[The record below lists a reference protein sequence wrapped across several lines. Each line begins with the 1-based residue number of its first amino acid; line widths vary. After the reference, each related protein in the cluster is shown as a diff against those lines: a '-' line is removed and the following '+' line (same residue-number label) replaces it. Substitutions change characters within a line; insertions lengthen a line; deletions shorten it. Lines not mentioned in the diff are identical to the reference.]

1 MKLENMKHILCVLAV
16 LVFLPSM
23 VMAEYDAVISVEPA
37 VDGSCI
43 AVEISTSNG
52 ASLSGLRWYHNDG
65 QQVFPRVVIIEGT
78 AGAAPDLTNPGLIL
92 DEVTGV
98 SADWGTLT
106 LGNPVTSST
115 GTAFA
120 VFFFPEGESTSSL
133 GAGGGPGIGLQ
144 KAAGENPPFY
154 LSSDG
159 MNWAQ
164 FDPGYALG
172 VEPMYASMRGQ
183 VQTIVEVG
191 MTVDLPEPALQQ
203 GELPQ
208 VTGQLSAHP
217 NPFNPRVTLSYSLST
232 ASAVELTVYDVRGRV
247 VRTLVSG
254 RQTAGEHTAT
264 WGGKDDAGQ
273 AVASGIYFARFDGG
287 GVVQS
292 QRMVLLK

>member
-52 ASLSGLRWYHNDG
+52 ASLSGLRGYHNDG
-65 QQVFPRVVIIEGT
+65 H
-78 AGAAPDLTNPGLIL
+78 
-92 DEVTGV
+92 
-98 SADWGTLT
+98 
-106 LGNPVTSST
+106 GNPVTSST

-183 VQTIVEVG
+183 VQTNVKVG
-191 MTVDLPEPALQQ
+191 MTGDLPEPALQQ